1 MVDSTIWWSR
11 VTVEF
16 LLDNL
21 RFDFSSLNS
30 EPFSYERN
38 PTLQPLNQQDPLKA
52 YRYNPGSFIQ
62 LEVRGE
68 AAMFQFYLFTDKI
81 SRHNISLMSYCLFS
95 GGTPGPSHH

>member
-68 AAMFQFYLFTDKI
+68 ERCFSFIYLLTK
-81 SRHNISLMSYCLFS
+81 
-95 GGTPGPSHH
+95 